1 MGTRGG
7 VEWGRWGA
15 GLCGS
20 GGPDEEGEG
29 AGRREHGCV
38 PPSCLTVW
46 LKAAEV
52 VRDLRH
58 VWLGP
63 PVGSLGAK
71 AISYLLVYLEIQP
84 EVTVGVFWPVL
95 AQIFPI
101 YSVAFATICVK
112 ILAGLALLLSQHCP
126 YSQIWNWLE
135 KAFWCWPG
143 LKVDRPFQ
151 TAPMIVFRITI
162 HLYFP
167 EKCIR
172 DRMGREGL
180 APSHQSITIHL
191 GRRHIF
197 SKTEPMQRKRLISR
211 WDLKWFLKKE

>member
-7 VEWGRWGA
+7 VEWGRWRA

-52 VRDLRH
+52 VRDLRL

-71 AISYLLVYLEIQP
+71 AVSYLLVYLEIQPFISRP

-151 TAPMIVFRITI
+151 TAPMIVLESLSI
-162 HLYFP
+162 
-167 EKCIR
+167 CIFQR
-172 DRMGREGL
+172 NASE
-180 APSHQSITIHL
+180 
-191 GRRHIF
+191 
-197 SKTEPMQRKRLISR
+197 TEWVGKVWLLPTRALPFI
-211 WDLKWFLKKE
+211 